1 MKSLKLALLALLA
14 VGLFGLASCEK
25 FNNPVDDG
33 DDVIETGS
41 YVFTS
46 YDVTDYEMTDASLES
61 DFVFVPILD
70 DNESLLREPKKDINP
85 KRPRTPFDQ
94 IFRQMGLDSTQMV
107 AMKEYFDAHR
117 DCVKGWLEML
127 RESQME
133 ILQAAR
139 EDVKAIR
146 DAYKAGEMTREE
158 AVAAIKAINLATREA
173 LRNNPMNEL
182 VRAGL
187 IDCNEELMANIKSEL
202 TPEQLIMFERW
213 LASKNIGSNTGT
225 TKP

>member
-1 MKSLKLALLALLA
+1 MKNLKLALLALLA

-46 YDVTDYEMTDASLES
+46 YDVTDYEMTDGSLES
-61 DFVFVPILD
+61 DIVFSPILE
-70 DNESLLREPKKDINP
+70 NEESLLRDPKDDKNP

-94 IFRQMGLDSTQMV
+94 IFRQMGLDSTQMA

-133 ILQAAR
+133 IIQAAR
-139 EDVKAIR
+139 EDIKAIR
-146 DAYKAGEMTREE
+146 DAYKAGEMTKEE

-173 LRNNPMNEL
+173 LRNNPINEL
-182 VRAGL
+182 VKAGL
-187 IDCNEELMANIKSEL
+187 IDCNEELMTNIKSEL

-213 LASKNIGSNTGT
+213 LASRKIDSNTGN
-225 TKP
+225 KRP

>member
-1 MKSLKLALLALLA
+1 MKSLKLTLLALLA

-25 FNNPVDDG
+25 FNNPVDDS

-41 YVFTS
+41 YIMTS

-61 DFVFVPILD
+61 DFQFIPILD
-70 DNESLLREPKKDINP
+70 DSESLLREPKKDDNP
-85 KRPRTPFDQ
+85 KRPKTPFDQ
-94 IFRQMGLDSTQMV
+94 IFRKLGLDSTQMA
-107 AMKEYFDAHR
+107 AMKAHFDAHR
-117 DCVKGWLEML
+117 DCVRGWLEML

-146 DAYKAGEMTREE
+146 DAYKAGEMTKEE
-158 AVAAIKAINLATREA
+158 AVAAIREINAATREA
-173 LRNNPMNEL
+173 LKNNPMNEL

-187 IDCNEELMANIKSEL
+187 LDCNEELMANIKSEL
-202 TPEQLIMFERW
+202 TADQLVMFEEW
-213 LASKNIGSNTGT
+213 LASRGTNIGTGNTR
-225 TKP
+225 P